1 VGAEAN
7 QELYVGRSTPS
18 LKGAAQVSG
27 RVKYT
32 NDFNFPGQL
41 YAQYVRSPYASAIIR
56 SVDLSGALKFH
67 GVLLALDGEM
77 IKQQL
82 NPIPHGFDP
91 GAIGGNSVDIYCL
104 AVGSVCYEGEPV
116 AVVVASDKETA
127 AEAAKRVRVDY
138 EIRAAV
144 VEAEQAKKPDSPLV
158 IPKWGTNVMIAL
170 PFVDGD
176 AEAAFKSADHIVKAK
191 IKIHRF
197 STQPIETRAYN
208 AVWDDEEEMVTL
220 YATAH
225 SPHVLRYY
233 LSRTLRL
240 SENRIRVIAPASGGT
255 FGLKMQGLPEEAL
268 TCHLA
273 RLCRKPVKWVE
284 TREECLQIG
293 SREQE
298 HEIEF
303 ALNDAGRVL
312 AIRDQAVANVGAP
325 SANLGWCMAY
335 LTGLTMPGPY
345 DIPNMDV
352 HIDVVVSNKAPWNSA
367 RGYGKEA
374 TALALEFMMD
384 KAARQLGIDP
394 VEIRLRNYIQA
405 SAFPKKTPMGLHL
418 DSGDYAGATLK
429 ALEEVGYADFRA
441 RQPELRRQGR
451 LVGIG
456 VAYEIVPE
464 GGALPGSFLSGFDT
478 ATVKVDPSGS
488 VTVTT
493 GVTDPGT
500 GNATG
505 IAQIVAD
512 ELGVQLDN
520 IRVVHGDTAT
530 CPYGVG
536 NYSGRSIINGGGAAA
551 LAARRVRALVVKV
564 AAAML
569 EVPDESI
576 QIVSGTVSSA
586 AKPER
591 SLTLAEVSFV
601 AHTHPHD
608 IASCI
613 EPPLEVTSTCR
624 PDWINHVPD
633 EKGRINTYTSYAN
646 GAYVAAVEIDP
657 ETGVVTLLRIRA
669 THDCGKIIN
678 PSMVEGQVSGAIAFG
693 IGGMLGEQILHG
705 ENGKQI
711 TRTFGDYVMPRALDI
726 PYIGI
731 SHHNVPNPVTLF
743 GVKGAGE
750 SGLGGSAA
758 ALVNAVNDALAPLG
772 VEVTEFP
779 LSAQNV
785 WKAIQRSSTKSISHN
800 KEPVHA

>member
-1 VGAEAN
+1 MADQRRV
-7 QELYVGRSTPS
+7 Q
-18 LKGAAQVSG
+18 KGEGQVSG

-32 NDFNFPGQL
+32 NDFHFPGQL
-41 YAQYVRSPYASAIIR
+41 YAQFVRSPHASATIR

-67 GVLLALDGEM
+67 GVVLALDGEM
-77 IKQQL
+77 VKQQL
-82 NPIPHGFDP
+82 NPIPPGFDP
-91 GAIGGNSVDIYCL
+91 GAIGGHSVDIHCL
-104 AVGSVCYEGEPV
+104 AVGSVSYEGEPV

-127 AEAAKRVRVDY
+127 AEAVKRIRVDY
-138 EIRAAV
+138 EIRRAV
-144 VEAEQAKKPDSPLV
+144 VQAEQAIEQDAPLV
-158 IPKWGTNVMIAL
+158 VPGWGTNVMIAL
-170 PFVDGD
+170 PFIDGD
-176 AEAAFKSADHIVKAK
+176 AETAFKSADHIVRSK

-208 AVWDDEEEMVTL
+208 AVWDGEEQMVTL

-225 SPHVLRYY
+225 SPHVLRHY
-233 LSRTLRL
+233 LARTLRL
-240 SENRIRVIAPASGGT
+240 PENRIRVVAPSSGGT
-255 FGLKMQGLPEEAL
+255 FGLKMQGLPEEAMI
-268 TCHLA
+268 CHLA
-273 RLCRKPVKWVE
+273 RRCRKPVKWVE

-303 ALNDAGRVL
+303 ALNNDGRVL
-312 AIRDQAVANVGAP
+312 AIRDRAIANVGAP
-325 SANLGWCMAY
+325 SANLGWCMAF

-345 DIPNMDV
+345 DIPNIDV
-352 HIDVVVSNKAPWNSA
+352 HMDVVVSNKAPWNSA

-394 VEIRLRNYIQA
+394 VEIRLRNFIPA
-405 SAFPKKTPMGLHL
+405 NAFPKKTPMGLHL

-429 ALEEVGYADFRA
+429 ALDDVDYADFRA
-441 RQPELRRQGR
+441 KQVELRRQGR

-478 ATVKVDPSGS
+478 ATVKVDPSGF

-500 GNATG
+500 GNSTG

-512 ELGVQLDN
+512 ELGVQFEN

-551 LAARRVRALVVKV
+551 LSARRVKALVVKV

-569 EVPDESI
+569 EASEDLI
-576 QIVSGTVSSA
+576 RIASGIISA
-586 AKPER
+586 TTKPER
-591 SLTLAEVSFV
+591 KLTLAEVSFV
-601 AHTHPHD
+601 AHTHPND

-613 EPPLEVTSTCR
+613 EPPLEITSTCR

-633 EKGRINTYTSYAN
+633 EKGRINTYTTYAN
-646 GAYVAAVEIDP
+646 GAYIAVVEIDP
-657 ETGVVTLLRIRA
+657 ETGVVSLLRVTA
-669 THDCGKIIN
+669 THDCGKVIN

-693 IGGMLGEQILHG
+693 IGGMLAEEILHG

-711 TRTFGDYVMPRALDI
+711 TRNFGDYVMPRALDI
-726 PYIGI
+726 PHIEI
-731 SHHNVPNPVTLF
+731 NHHDVPNPVTLF

-758 ALVNAVNDALAPLG
+758 ALVNAVNDALVPLG
-772 VEVTEFP
+772 VEINEFP
-779 LSAQNV
+779 VSAPNV
-785 WKAIQRSSTKSISHN
+785 WKAIQRSPAKSTSRD
-800 KEPVHA
+800 KEKVLA